1 MYLLNNAHVACV
13 AGDAFGSPECMR
25 ISYAAS
31 DAKLTEAMHRIKIFL
46 AKLS

>member
-1 MYLLNNAHVACV
+1 V
-13 AGDAFGSPECMR
+13 AGDAFGSPECVR

-31 DAKLTEAMHRIKIFL
+31 DAKLTEAMYRIRVFL